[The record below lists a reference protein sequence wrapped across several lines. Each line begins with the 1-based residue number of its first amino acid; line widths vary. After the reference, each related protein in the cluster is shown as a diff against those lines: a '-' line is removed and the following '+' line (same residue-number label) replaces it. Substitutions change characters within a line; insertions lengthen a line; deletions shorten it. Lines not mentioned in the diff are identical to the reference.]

1 MGKVLYKVPLEH
13 SDLFIT
19 NVDLEKATITYTVRD
34 KENGRLLEPESV
46 DSKITVTPDG
56 KANFDNRWL
65 AVQMLP
71 YIAQQLGQEEL
82 C

>member
-1 MGKVLYKVPLEH
+1 MAKVLYKVPLEH

-19 NVDLEKATITYTVRD
+19 HVDLEKATITYTVRD
-34 KENGRLLEPESV
+34 KESGRLLEPESI
-46 DSKITVTPDG
+46 DSKISVTPDG

-65 AVQMLP
+65 AAQMLP
-71 YIAQQLGQEEL
+71 YIAQQLGQGVL

>member
-19 NVDLEKATITYTVRD
+19 HVDLEKATITYTVRD
-34 KENGRLLEPESV
+34 KESGRLLEPESV
-46 DSKITVTPDG
+46 DSKITITPDG

-65 AVQMLP
+65 AVQVLP